1 MMTEAVLSCDV
12 AVIGSGSSALAA
24 ALTASAAGLSVLI
37 LEKTATLGGTT
48 ALSGAGTWVPANHHM
63 AAAGIADTPEDALA
77 YIRAAAPPGW
87 RETEDALWRS
97 LVEAAPEMLAFLE
110 ASTPLRFEFTNDPD
124 PLPDLPGARDFGR
137 MLSPAPLSR
146 YILGRE
152 RKRLRRP
159 MLTHL
164 FTYQEIQALGVFH
177 HPWRAAFRI
186 APQLLCRLITNRR
199 ANGTALV
206 TGLLKGCIDRNCR
219 IETEARVMELTT
231 GKEGAVTGCLAEM
244 RGQLVR
250 IEARHGVVIATGG
263 FEWDAARRQRHFSGP
278 TDFLTSPSGNSGDG
292 HRMAEAAGA
301 ALAHMG
307 EANLSAG
314 APFRY
319 DGTLQG
325 ISLYLHREPNT
336 IIVDA
341 SGRRFANEHDFN
353 FSEKLG
359 ALDAATG
366 APLHLP
372 AWLVSDARLIRRL
385 PMLRK
390 AARLKPG
397 WLRTAQTPERLAEA
411 IGVPP
416 DALAATIERFN
427 RFADEGI
434 DADFGRESSGRAIGR
449 RPARNTLEAIDAAP
463 FIAIPF
469 NRTFVSTKGG
479 PRTDAAGAVLR
490 PDGRRIEGLYCAGV
504 AMANPIGTR
513 AVGAGT
519 TIGPNLTWGYIC
531 GRSIIGRSQLG
542 PSSNPQP
549 GDRT

>member
-1 MMTEAVLSCDV
+1 MTETVLTCDV
-12 AVIGSGSSALAA
+12 AVIGSGSAALAA
-24 ALTASAAGLSVLI
+24 ALTASAAGLSTLI
-37 LEKTATLGGTT
+37 LEKTAKLGGTT

-77 YIRAAAPPGW
+77 YIRAVAPPGW
-87 RETEDALWRS
+87 RETEDALWQS
-97 LVEAAPEMLAFLE
+97 LVEAAPKMLAFLE
-110 ASTPLRFEFTNDPD
+110 ASTPLRFELTQDPD

-146 YILGRE
+146 RILGRQ
-152 RKRLRRP
+152 RRRLRPP

-164 FTYQEIQALGVFH
+164 FTYQEIQALDVFH
-177 HPWRAAFRI
+177 HPWRAALRI
-186 APQLLCRLITNRR
+186 WPRLLCRLMTGRR
-199 ANGTALV
+199 GNGTALV
-206 TGLLKGCIDRNCR
+206 TGLLKGCIDRGCA
-219 IETEARVMELTT
+219 IETEARVFQLMIDPQ
-231 GKEGAVTGCLAEM
+231 GVVTGCLAELDGK
-244 RGQLVR
+244 RAR

-263 FEWDAARRQRHFSGP
+263 FEWDANRREVHFPGP

-319 DGTLQG
+319 EGALQG

-336 IIVDA
+336 IVVDA
-341 SGRRFANEHDFN
+341 AGRRFANEHDFN
-353 FSEKLG
+353 FSET
-359 ALDAATG
+359 LDAREAATG

-372 AWLVSDARLIRRL
+372 AWLISDTALLKRL
-385 PMLRK
+385 PILGK
-390 AARLKPG
+390 AARLKSG
-397 WLRTAQTPERLAEA
+397 WLRAAPTIEQLAEG
-411 IGVPP
+411 IGLPIE
-416 DALAATIERFN
+416 ALAASVERFN
-427 RFADEGI
+427 GFAARGA
-434 DADFGRESSGRAIGR
+434 DAEFGRESSGRAIGR
-449 RPARNTLEAIDAAP
+449 RRARKTLEPILAAP

-469 NRTFVSTKGG
+469 NRSFVSTKGG
-479 PRTDAAGAVLR
+479 PRTDASGAVLR
-490 PDGRRIEGLYCAGV
+490 PDGSRIDGLYCAGV

-531 GRSIIGRSQLG
+531 GRSIVERSRRN